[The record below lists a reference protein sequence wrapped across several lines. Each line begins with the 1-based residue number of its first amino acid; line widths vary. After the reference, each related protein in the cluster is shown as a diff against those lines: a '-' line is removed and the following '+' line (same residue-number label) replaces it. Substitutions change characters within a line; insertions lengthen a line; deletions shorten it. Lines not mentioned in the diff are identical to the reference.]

1 MLTPLTQSFALSVAQ
16 SRILSSL
23 PLSIETVVGVSKTG
37 EAASLLKPI
46 NEPGEGMT
54 MLNDMDPVL
63 LG

>member
-1 MLTPLTQSFALSVAQ
+1 L
-16 SRILSSL
+16 R
-23 PLSIETVVGVSKTG
+23 IETVVGVSKTG